1 MAVKLDPKR
10 WRVARKLCKSKA
22 GGKCSK
28 CGKGGKEAHHKVAK
42 SVGGSKYS
50 QSNLQFLCKKC
61 HKKIHKTYRPWEK
74 NSNKGKK
81 YKGPKIRKSNKRTG
95 PIRVKIKKQVKRSY
109 SVKVKR
115 PRRSSRKR

>member
-1 MAVKLDPKR
+1 MAVKLDAKK

-22 GGKCSK
+22 GGKCRK
-28 CGKGGKEAHHKVAK
+28 CGKKGKEAHHKVAK

-50 QSNLQFLCKKC
+50 QSNLQFLCKTC

-74 NSNKGKK
+74 DGKK
-81 YKGPKIRKSNKRTG
+81 YKKRKRNNRKSCKRTG
-95 PIRVKIKKQVKRSY
+95 AIIVKIKKQVKRHY
-109 SVKVKR
+109 SVKVRR